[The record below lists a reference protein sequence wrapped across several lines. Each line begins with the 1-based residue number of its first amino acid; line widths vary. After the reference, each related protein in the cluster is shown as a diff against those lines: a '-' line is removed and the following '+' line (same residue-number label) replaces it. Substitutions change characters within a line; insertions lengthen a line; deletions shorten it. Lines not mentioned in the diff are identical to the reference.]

1 MQITEIL
8 GGVTAASGFSAGAAH
23 AGIRRSRRDD
33 LCLVAADKT
42 CPAAGVF
49 TRNRFAAAPVVVS
62 REHLACGKLRAVIL
76 NAGCANACTGEG
88 GLADARRT
96 VGLVGDLLGCATEEV
111 AVCSTGLIGSRLPM
125 GRLERALPKVVADLD
140 CEGGGRA
147 AAAIMTTDTV
157 PKEAAAEVSGPWGSF
172 RIGGMVKGVG
182 MLAPEMATLLCV
194 VTTDAA
200 VGSTALSSALS
211 DATEHSFNR
220 ISIDG
225 CMSTNDTVIIMAGGA
240 SGVAVEGSP
249 AILEAFKAGLA
260 RVTSSLAAQVVADGE
275 GASKVLTVKVVGAAS
290 GEDAV
295 KAARTIADSV
305 LLRCAIHGADPNWGR
320 VLSALGTCDAA
331 YEPGVVSVRYGKHVV
346 AEGGQGVE
354 FGAQE
359 ARAYLS
365 GREVELV
372 VDLGAGD
379 SEATVLTNDLTPAY
393 IGINSAYST

>member
-1 MQITEIL
+1 LQITEIL

-96 VGLVGDLLGCATEEV
+96 VGLVGDLLACATEEV

-157 PKEAAAEVSGPWGSF
+157 PKEAAVRVSGPWGSF
-172 RIGGMVKGVG
+172 RIGGMVKGAG
-182 MLAPEMATLLCV
+182 MIAPEMATMLCV
-194 VTTDAA
+194 VTTDAKVGPRALAAA
-200 VGSTALSSALS
+200 VSR
-211 DATEHSFNR
+211 ATEHSFNR

-225 CMSTNDTVIIMAGGA
+225 CMSTNDTVIAMAGGA
-240 SGVAVEGSP
+240 SGVAVGTSP
-249 AILEAFKAGLA
+249 EMLKAFGAGLA
-260 RVTSSLAAQVVADGE
+260 AVNSSLAAQMVADGE
-275 GASKVLTVKVVGAAS
+275 GATKILNVKVVKAA
-290 GEDAV
+290 GPADALA
-295 KAARTIADSV
+295 AARTVAGSV

-320 VLSALGTCDAA
+320 VLAVLGTSDAA
-331 YEPGVVSVRYGKHVV
+331 YEPGAVSVRYGPHMV
-346 AEGGQGVE
+346 AQGGQAVE
-354 FGAQE
+354 FDEGE
-359 ARAYLS
+359 AREYLG
-365 GREVELV
+365 GRQIELT
-372 VDLGAGD
+372 VDLGAGHA
-379 SEATVLTNDLTPAY
+379 EASVLTNDLTAAY
-393 IGINSAYST
+393 VRINSAYST